1 MFRTRDFVLVLASVG
16 FLLMAIGV
24 TVFTQQ
30 QSAAEQNTGLQPAA
44 VGDGEY
50 TAVSVNPHEFSRS
63 QKLQQMQEQI
73 AASSELSITAPV
85 PVEVLAEVTA
95 STASATPAVRAEGVQ
110 LCPGYTERVRD
121 WSPIGIEI
129 TEVEGARLVYKMS
142 AEVALPAEQGTSSA
156 GVTTPI
162 QSQREVIAQLP
173 VRNVP
178 VAQPSC
184 IPADVI
190 GIANDGSLMRNTE
203 AGVYGIFTSTTLVG
217 YALDGFPIYGASA
230 DVGDACGGVM
240 TSEGYRYQI
249 SPERDNI
256 INCYSAPPISL

>member
-1 MFRTRDFVLVLASVG
+1 MFRTRDFVLVLTSVV

-44 VGDGEY
+44 VSEGEY

-63 QKLQQMQEQI
+63 QKLQQMKEQI
-73 AASSELSITAPV
+73 AASSELSITAPE

-95 STASATPAVRAEGVQ
+95 STTPAASDVRAGGVQ
-110 LCPGYTERVRD
+110 LCPDYTERVRD
-121 WSPIGIEI
+121 WSPVGVEI
-129 TEVEGARLVYKMS
+129 TEVEGARLVYKITT
-142 AEVALPAEQGTSSA
+142 VATPPVAQSTSSA
-156 GVTTPI
+156 GVTTPV
-162 QSQREVIAQLP
+162 QSQREVLAQLP

-184 IPADVI
+184 IPSDVI

-203 AGVYGIFTSTTLVG
+203 AGVYGIFNSATLVG

-230 DVGDACGGVM
+230 DVGDVCGGVM

-256 INCYSAPPISL
+256 INCYSAPPIRL